1 MKKLGL
7 VTALALALSA
17 LGFGQQ
23 SFAALTPTSVSA
35 STKDVVGLMIKYRSG
50 VSPLAPN
57 GEVTGENFA
66 GASLHGLHGIGGGVD
81 AVSFESAITRT
92 EASVLAANLERDPR
106 VATVSLDHQIGGTA
120 FSQRNMG
127 IQQLA
132 LALGAVIKAASA
144 PAKVSI
150 TDSWSAS
157 APTAPRVKI
166 SWTPPKSLYG
176 AKLIGFQ
183 IWTSVNGA
191 KFTLTQT
198 VNKST
203 TRSVYVSADLRA
215 GYSARA
221 FVKAV
226 TRAGLAVK
234 IGLPSTIVSVVPTS
248 APVAPSITGYLD
260 NVISQPQWAALAAS
274 QRGGLPVTYTA
285 TAAASSSPSVTCIT
299 NSTSCQLSGLLTGID
314 YSITV
319 TAANA
324 RGSSVSPSVLR
335 PSDERFYDQWYL
347 FGDYGINAPAAWAMR
362 TQNPAPNQVVVAVL
376 DTGIT
381 SHSDLNAAV
390 AGISG
395 YDFVSTGGNDGDG
408 WDSNPTDSGDF
419 TSDPTSTSSWHGTH
433 VTGLIAAAA
442 NGQGIV
448 GVAPGVKI
456 QVVRVLGA
464 TGGRESDLYAAITWA
479 SGGIVPNAPTNTT
492 PAKVINI
499 SMGTTTYTPCDQMV
513 QSAITAA
520 LARGVTIVT
529 SAGNGDDQGNPIDAM
544 QSYPGDCHGN
554 ITVGATGAGGDASY
568 YSNNGLGVDISAPGG
583 DDQVRSGTSNQA
595 QGMIISDLNAGSRAP
610 GGESFAYD
618 EGTSMASPLVAGAAA
633 LLYEK
638 SSRMTPDLV
647 WQYLQAGVKKFAPG
661 TQCALTAGTVNQM
674 CGIGILDVAKTLAA
688 VK

>member
-1 MKKLGL
+1 MKKLGVVL
-7 VTALALALSA
+7 ALTLALSA
-17 LGFGQQ
+17 LGLSQQ
-23 SFAALTPTSVSA
+23 SFAAAPLTSSSN

-57 GEVTGENFA
+57 GQVTGQNFA
-66 GASLHGLHGIGGGVD
+66 GASLHGIHGIGGGVD
-81 AVSFESAITRT
+81 AVSFESAMTRAD
-92 EASVLAANLERDPR
+92 ASVLAANLESDSR
-106 VATVSLDHQIGGTA
+106 VESVSLDHQILASA
-120 FSQRNMG
+120 FGRSNFGR
-127 IQQLA
+127 QQLA
-132 LALGAVIKAASA
+132 LALGAVIKSASS
-144 PAKVSI
+144 PATVSI

-157 APTAPRVKI
+157 APNAPRVKI
-166 SWTPPKSLYG
+166 SWTPPKALYG
-176 AKLIGFQ
+176 AKLTGFQ
-183 IWTSVNGA
+183 IWTSVNGDQ
-191 KFTLTQT
+191 FTLSQT
-198 VNKST
+198 VSKST
-203 TRSVYVSADLRA
+203 ARSIFVSAGLRA

-234 IGLPSTIVSVVPTS
+234 IGLPSKTVSVVPTS
-248 APVAPSITGYLD
+248 APSAPTITGYVD
-260 NVISQPQWAALAAS
+260 NVISKPKWTALSMS

-285 TAAASSSPSVTCIT
+285 TATASSSPSVTCNT
-299 NSTSCQLSGLLTGID
+299 NVSTCQFSGLVTGVD
-314 YSITV
+314 YAITV
-319 TAANA
+319 TASNS

-335 PSDERFYDQWYL
+335 PSDDRFNDQWYL
-347 FGDYGINAPAAWAMR
+347 FGDYGIDAPAAWAMR

-395 YDFVSTGGNDGDG
+395 YDFVSLGGNDGDG

-464 TGGRESDLYAAITWA
+464 SGGKQSDLYAAITWA
-479 SGGIVPNAPTNTT
+479 SGGVVPNVPVNTT

-499 SMGTTTYTPCDQMV
+499 SMGTATYTPCDQMV

-520 LARGVTIVT
+520 LGRGVTIVT
-529 SAGNGDDQGNPIDAM
+529 SAGNGDEQGNPLDAM
-544 QSYPGDCHGN
+544 ESYPGDCHGN
-554 ITVGATGAGGDASY
+554 ITVGATGAGGNASY

-583 DDQVRSGTSNQA
+583 DDQVRDGTTNQA
-595 QGMIISDLNAGSRAP
+595 QGMILSDLNTGSRSPSA
-610 GGESFAYD
+610 ETFAYD

-638 SSRMTPDLV
+638 SSSMTPNLV

>member
-1 MKKLGL
+1 MKKLGVVL
-7 VTALALALSA
+7 ALTLALSA
-17 LGFGQQ
+17 LGLSQQ
-23 SFAALTPTSVSA
+23 SFAAAPLTSSSN

-57 GEVTGENFA
+57 GQVTGQNFA
-66 GASLHGLHGIGGGVD
+66 GASLQGIHGIGGGVD
-81 AVSFESAITRT
+81 AVSFESAMTRGD
-92 EASVLAANLERDPR
+92 ASVLAANLERDSR
-106 VATVSLDHQIGGTA
+106 VESVSLDHQILANA
-120 FSQRNMG
+120 FGRSNFGR
-127 IQQLA
+127 QQLA
-132 LALGAVIKAASA
+132 LALGSVIKSASS
-144 PAKVSI
+144 PATVSI

-166 SWTPPKSLYG
+166 SWTPPKALYG
-176 AKLIGFQ
+176 AKLTGFQ
-183 IWTSVNGA
+183 IWTSVNGDQ
-191 KFTLTQT
+191 FTLSQT
-198 VNKST
+198 VSKAT
-203 TRSVYVSADLRA
+203 ARSVYVSAGLRA

-234 IGLPSTIVSVVPTS
+234 IGLPSKTVSVVPTS
-248 APVAPSITGYLD
+248 APSTPSITGYVD
-260 NVISQPQWAALAAS
+260 NVISKPKWTALSMS
-274 QRGGLPVTYTA
+274 QRGGLTVTYTA
-285 TAAASSSPSVTCIT
+285 TATASSSPAVTCIT
-299 NSTSCQLSGLLTGID
+299 NASTCQLSGLATGID
-314 YSITV
+314 YAITV
-319 TAANA
+319 TASNS
-324 RGSSVSPSVLR
+324 RGSSVSPRVLR
-335 PSDERFYDQWYL
+335 PSDDRFYDQWYL
-347 FGDYGINAPAAWAMR
+347 FGDYGIDAPAAWAMR

-395 YDFVSTGGNDGDG
+395 YDFVSLGGNDGDG

-456 QVVRVLGA
+456 QIVRVLGA
-464 TGGRESDLYAAITWA
+464 SGGKQSDLYAAITWA
-479 SGGIVPNAPTNTT
+479 SGGFVPNAPVNTT

-499 SMGTTTYTPCDQMV
+499 SMGTATYTPCDQMV
-513 QSAITAA
+513 QGAITAA
-520 LARGVTIVT
+520 LGRGVTIVT
-529 SAGNGDDQGNPIDAM
+529 SAGNGDEQGNPLDAM

-554 ITVGATGAGGDASY
+554 ITVGATGAGGNATY
-568 YSNNGLGVDISAPGG
+568 FSNNGLGVDISAPGG
-583 DDQVRSGTSNQA
+583 DDQVREGTSNQA
-595 QGMIISDLNAGSRAP
+595 QGMIISTLNAGARSP
-610 GGESFAYD
+610 GAENFAYD

-638 SSRMTPDLV
+638 SSSMTPNLV

-661 TQCALTAGTVNQM
+661 TQCALTAKTVNQM